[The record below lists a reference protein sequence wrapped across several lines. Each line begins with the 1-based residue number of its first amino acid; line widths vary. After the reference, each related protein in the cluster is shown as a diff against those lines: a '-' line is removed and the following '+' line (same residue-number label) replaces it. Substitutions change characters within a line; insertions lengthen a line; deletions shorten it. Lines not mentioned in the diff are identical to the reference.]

1 MLLRFPIIEPTT
13 ACTRGISCGPRPSP
27 CEPMEEST
35 AASPD
40 STRFL
45 VRKSALKLLLLSF
58 FALSPLRI
66 HAQQPLNLDMA
77 SVANLARTQSW
88 TSKQAHQDAATA
100 ADDARRVASA
110 RWGQV
115 DLKSQYLRF
124 NDPIHIE
131 SPIPSNL
138 QPVLG
143 LKELTTPLAPQDNL
157 HVDLQAGYPIF
168 TGGKIDNAIKATR
181 EASHAS
187 AEAANDTDDDVIL
200 TAERNYLSVL
210 LARQVV
216 ELNTVALKSYNE
228 HLQQAETSFRLGTAA
243 KYDVIRAEAAV
254 AEQEKRLTEARNQL
268 ALAEAAL
275 RTSLALEDSTPIEI
289 GGHLFEISDAVDLN
303 ASMDAAVQSSPLLR
317 ALRDK
322 VAAYRSGVRV
332 QEGDYL
338 PQITAIS
345 GKELVTSKLSQTDPT
360 WFAGA
365 QAKLQLWDGGERRA
379 RVSQARSQFQSAEFE
394 YHHAEEQVRLAVR
407 SAYLDLQSQRS
418 ELVSAQ
424 KAADRSAESLRL
436 ANERFKVGTGT
447 SLEVLDANVSLT
459 ASQIG
464 IQQALCQ
471 IDLAYLRVH
480 RYQGDINDI
489 ATRIQK

>member
-1 MLLRFPIIEPTT
+1 MRDPVIDPTL
-13 ACTRGISCGPRPSP
+13 ACTTGISGSPRPSLG
-27 CEPMEEST
+27 EPMNDT
-35 AASPD
+35 IAVFPVF
-40 STRFL
+40 TRLL
-45 VRKSALKLLLLSF
+45 VRKGALTLLFFSF
-58 FALSPLRI
+58 FALSTLGI

-88 TSKQAHQDAATA
+88 TAKQAHQDAATA
-100 ADDARRVASA
+100 AADARRVASA
-110 RWGQV
+110 RWGQINFQ
-115 DLKSQYLRF
+115 SQYLRF

-131 SPIPSNL
+131 SPIPNDL

-143 LKELTTPLAPQDNL
+143 LKSLTTPLAPQDNL
-157 HVDLQAGYPIF
+157 HVDFEAGYPIF
-168 TGGKIDNAIKATR
+168 TGGKLHNAIRATR
-181 EASHAS
+181 EVSHAS
-187 AEAANDTDDDVIL
+187 AKAASDTDDDVIL

-216 ELNTVALKSYNE
+216 ELNIVALQSYNE
-228 HLQQAETSFRLGTAA
+228 HLDHAQTSFKLGTAA

-275 RTSLALEDSTPIEI
+275 RTSLALEDAAPIDI
-289 GGHLFEISDAVDLN
+289 GGHLFEITDEVDLN
-303 ASMDAAVQSSPLLR
+303 SSMDAAVKSSPLLQ

-338 PQITAIS
+338 PQITAVS
-345 GKELVTSKLSQTDPT
+345 GKELVTSKLAQTDPT

-379 RVSQARSQFQSAEFE
+379 RVSQARSQLQSTEFE
-394 YHHAEEQVRLAVR
+394 YRHAEEQVRLAVR
-407 SAYLDLQSQRS
+407 SAYLDFESQQSG
-418 ELVSAQ
+418 LVSAQ
-424 KAADRSAESLRL
+424 KAADRSGESLRL

-464 IQQALCQ
+464 IQQALYQ
-471 IDLAYLRVH
+471 IDLAYLRMH
-480 RYQGDINDI
+480 RYQGDIAEI
-489 ATRIQK
+489 TTRIQK

>member
-1 MLLRFPIIEPTT
+1 MTKLTLPTT
-13 ACTRGISCGPRPSP
+13 SCGR
-27 CEPMEEST
+27 
-35 AASPD
+35 AASLRD
-40 STRFL
+40 SSRT
-45 VRKSALKLLLLSF
+45 SAPPFAAGCLLL
-58 FALSPLRI
+58 ALLALCSLGVN
-66 HAQQPLNLDMA
+66 AQQSSNTAQPPLNLDMA
-77 SVANLARTQSW
+77 SVASLARTQSW

-100 ADDARRVASA
+100 AADARRVASA
-110 RWGQV
+110 RWGKIDFQ
-115 DLKSQYLRF
+115 SQYLRF

-131 SPIPSNL
+131 SPVPASL

-143 LKELTTPLAPQDNL
+143 LKALTTPIAPQDNL
-157 HVDLQAGYPIF
+157 HVDLEAGYPIF
-168 TGGKIDNAIKATR
+168 TGGKIHNAIKATR
-181 EASHAS
+181 EVSHAS
-187 AEAANDTDDDVIL
+187 AEAASDTDDEVIL

-210 LARQVV
+210 WARQVV
-216 ELNTVALKSYNE
+216 ELNVIALKSYSE
-228 HLQQAETSFRLGTAA
+228 HLDHAQTSFKLGTAA

-254 AEQEKRLTEARNQL
+254 ADQEKRLTEALNQL

-275 RTSLALEDSTPIEI
+275 RTSLALEDSTPIGI

-303 ASMDAAVQSSPLLR
+303 ASMEAAVKSSPLLQ

-345 GKELVTSKLSQTDPT
+345 GKELVTSKLAQTDPT

-365 QAKLQLWDGGERRA
+365 RATLQLWDGGERRA
-379 RVSQARSQFQSAEFE
+379 RVSQARSQLQSTEFE
-394 YHHAEEQVRLAVR
+394 YRHAEEQVRLAVR

-424 KAADRSAESLRL
+424 KAADRSTESLRL
-436 ANERFKVGTGT
+436 ANERFKIGTGT

-464 IQQALCQ
+464 IQQALYQ

>member
-1 MLLRFPIIEPTT
+1 MDEPI
-13 ACTRGISCGPRPSP
+13 
-27 CEPMEEST
+27 

-40 STRFL
+40 STRIL
-45 VRKSALKLLLLSF
+45 ARKGALKFLLFGF
-58 FALSPLRI
+58 FALSPLGI

-100 ADDARRVASA
+100 AADARRVASA
-110 RWGQV
+110 RWGQI
-115 DLKSQYLRF
+115 DFQSQYLRF

-131 SPIPSNL
+131 SPIPANL

-143 LKELTTPLAPQDNL
+143 LKSLTTPLAPQDNL

-187 AEAANDTDDDVIL
+187 AKAASDTDDDVIL

-210 LARQVV
+210 LMRQVV
-216 ELNTVALKSYNE
+216 ELNTIALQSYNE
-228 HLQQAETSFRLGTAA
+228 HLQHAQTSFRLGTAA

-275 RTSLALEDSTPIEI
+275 RTSLALEDSAPTEI
-289 GGHLFEISDAVDLN
+289 SGRLFEITDEVDLN
-303 ASMDAAVQSSPLLR
+303 ASMEAAVKSSPLLQ

-332 QEGDYL
+332 QEADYL

-345 GKELVTSKLSQTDPT
+345 GKELVTSKLAQTDPT

-365 QAKLQLWDGGERRA
+365 RATLQLWDGGERRA
-379 RVSQARSQFQSAEFE
+379 RVSQARSQLQSTEFE

-424 KAADRSAESLRL
+424 KAADRSGESLRL

-464 IQQALCQ
+464 IQQALYQ

-480 RYQGDINDI
+480 RYQGDIAEI
-489 ATRIQK
+489 TTRIQK